1 MTPENISAILK
12 ASKRNKVKYRDEFN
26 FIIWGI
32 SFSNEIESD
41 GNIQY
46 ILIDSNFNK
55 VNINKIIE
63 IRVI

>member
-46 ILIDSNFNK
+46 ILIDSDFNK

>member
-1 MTPENISAILK
+1 MTPENVAAILR

-41 GNIQY
+41 GNINY

-63 IRVI
+63 IRAI

>member
-1 MTPENISAILK
+1 MTPENITAILK

-32 SFSNEIESD
+32 SFSEKIESE
-41 GNIQY
+41 GNISY

-63 IRVI
+63 IRAI